1 MHVLL
6 DIMWFVAIVLIV
18 YALVLSAI
26 VAFQRRLLFQTV
38 PVRHREPRVTP
49 NLESSHFSLTTADG
63 ESVDAVWL
71 PSANAKAAT
80 ILYLH
85 GNAANLRSR
94 ESRLKA
100 LADLGFSILAIDWR
114 GYGASTGRPSEDG
127 FLIDAETA
135 YDWLVQRVDHSRI
148 VILAESIGTGIG
160 VKLAAKRKVRALVLE
175 APYFSTVDLAQKY
188 LPFIPVAAFM
198 LDPLRSDLWIR
209 DIHTNLLI
217 QHGKRDRLIPFS
229 QGERLYAIAPE
240 PKRLIAY
247 PLGHHDDLPEKH
259 DSYRDLK
266 EFIAEC
272 FVTR

>member
-1 MHVLL
+1 MHALL
-6 DIMWFVAIVLIV
+6 DIMWLIAIAFIV
-18 YALVLSAI
+18 YALALSAI

-63 ESVDAVWL
+63 ESIDAVWL
-71 PSANAKAAT
+71 PSANAEAAA

-114 GYGASTGRPSEDG
+114 GYGSSTGRPSEDG
-127 FLIDAETA
+127 LLIDAETA
-135 YDWLVQRVDHSRI
+135 YDWLVQRVDHSQI
-148 VILAESIGTGIG
+148 VVLAESIGTGIG